1 MNGRQW
7 KPGGGAVG
15 PGSASNELGPGPGK
29 QTLVQTLDDGEPRH
43 KAVSVPLQ
51 TKLAIGSPG
60 DSHEQEAD
68 RVADQVMSGAAVA
81 QPIGPISPSIQ
92 QEADDHAEPTV
103 VAAVTGVAA
112 ADAGGGATD
121 AHGGETMADGGPP
134 STPAPVS
141 TSRLGPH
148 DDLVVMAKEL
158 AGHVPGDRA
167 GLADQVVSTRGGGEA
182 MPEAERSFFE
192 SRFGENF
199 TDVRIHTGGDAAGM
213 NAQLGS
219 RAFTHRH
226 DVYFGGGEYQPGSP
240 DARRLLAHELTHV
253 VQQTRSGASGSI
265 QRQDKGKD
273 KGKPRPVGYTIRV
286 PAKEVGKPQ
295 EFLVITLAQAFGVSP
310 ARARDLIA
318 KEGWHWDGGWSGP
331 SDADVK
337 VGYVDVVFETAQY
350 RQTQDKLKPVGDR
363 DPGGR
368 LQGAAGRET
377 AMQRLPGG
385 EQTSINQEANRQF
398 WARTGYKV
406 GQPLGDSPEDRQQAK
421 LWLEIRDEVLS
432 NRDKLKALPPEIKS
446 VLGGEGAIQPKDYEK
461 ALQVAGKLAKLDP
474 KDRAMYQLH
483 GLTDGLDEL
492 DRKLDQAAAKPGD
505 ATESPA
511 ELSRL
516 LQVFKD
522 RVKDP
527 QFSDGKGQSWLK
539 FAKFLDQNKDKIEGI
554 LQGNPPGHL
563 TQAKID
569 QIIREYGKFI
579 AAEPAGNEEPDK
591 LETQDDFDKKFKYDP
606 GWQKLSK

>member
-1 MNGRQW
+1 
-7 KPGGGAVG
+7 
-15 PGSASNELGPGPGK
+15 L
-29 QTLVQTLDDGEPRH
+29 
-43 KAVSVPLQ
+43 
-51 TKLAIGSPG
+51 
-60 DSHEQEAD
+60 
-68 RVADQVMSGAAVA
+68 
-81 QPIGPISPSIQ
+81 IQ
-92 QEADDHAEPTV
+92 QQADDHATPTV
-103 VAAVTGVAA
+103 VAVVTSPAA
-112 ADAGGGATD
+112 ADAGGGVTD
-121 AHGGETMADGGPP
+121 AQGGGILADGGAPT
-134 STPAPVS
+134 TPALVS
-141 TSRLGPH
+141 TSKLGPH
-148 DDLVVMAKEL
+148 DELVVMAKEL
-158 AGHVPGDRA
+158 AGHVPRDRA
-167 GLADQVVSTRGGGEA
+167 GLADQVVSARGSGAA

-199 TDVRIHTGGDAAGM
+199 SDVRIHTGGEAAGM

-226 DVYFGGGEYQPGSP
+226 DVYFGAGEYQPGAQDS
-240 DARRLLAHELTHV
+240 RRLLAHELTHV
-253 VQQTRSGASGSI
+253 VQQTRGSVSGSI
-265 QRQDKGKD
+265 QRQEKEKD
-273 KGKPRPVGYTIRV
+273 KDKPRPVGYTIRV

-295 EFLVITLAQAFGVSP
+295 EFLMITLSQAFGVDP
-310 ARARDLIA
+310 TRARDLIA
-318 KEGWHWDGGWSGP
+318 KEGWHWEGGWSGP

-337 VGYVDVVFETAQY
+337 AGYVDVVFETAQY

-363 DPGGR
+363 DAGGR
-368 LQGAAGRET
+368 LQGAAARET
-377 AMQRLPGG
+377 AMQRLPAG

-432 NRDKLKALPPEIKS
+432 NRDKFESLPPEIKS
-446 VLGGEGAIQPKDYEK
+446 VLGGEGAIRPKDYEK

-483 GLTDGLDEL
+483 GLTDGVDDL
-492 DRKLDQAAAKPGD
+492 DRRLDQAAAKPGE

-539 FAKFLDQNKDKIEGI
+539 FAKFLDQNNGTC
-554 LQGNPPGHL
+554 Q
-563 TQAKID
+563 
-569 QIIREYGKFI
+569 RF
-579 AAEPAGNEEPDK
+579 
-591 LETQDDFDKKFKYDP
+591 
-606 GWQKLSK
+606 